1 MQRLAFRI
9 FTFSLGVIAL
19 FLAPSCKTLTFT
31 EPVPQTADEVSY
43 LPDFFDG
50 MFIRENGEGAELL
63 EIHRLDDQSCQIS
76 LSLGLT
82 KDSLD
87 TFISEADGEG
97 LSIKIEGKLH
107 IIYNE
112 ETSETTKIREINGYY
127 FIPAEVNYEISLAEQ
142 YFQTDEL
149 GSVEKFELKVRE
161 ANDIFFL
168 NKFVEDVWFLIA
180 IEKTPQG
187 ITIHRSEIENT
198 ALLQEGGKYANLDG
212 LMQDG
217 GSKDWIASPT
227 DEQLFQILRDQD
239 LFEKEEWESLSESKK
254 IDVGLLSLF
263 IFMAVGFIMLAW
275 DMMKKKKA

>member
-63 EIHRLDDQSCQIS
+63 EIQRLDDQSCQIS

-97 LSIKIEGKLH
+97 VSIKIEGKLH

-149 GSVEKFELKVRE
+149 GSVEKFELKVKESRR
-161 ANDIFFL
+161 FL
-168 NKFVEDVWFLIA
+168 ELELFL
-180 IEKTPQG
+180 
-187 ITIHRSEIENT
+187 
-198 ALLQEGGKYANLDG
+198 
-212 LMQDG
+212 
-217 GSKDWIASPT
+217 
-227 DEQLFQILRDQD
+227 
-239 LFEKEEWESLSESKK
+239 
-254 IDVGLLSLF
+254 
-263 IFMAVGFIMLAW
+263 ML
-275 DMMKKKKA
+275 

>member
-1 MQRLAFRI
+1 MQRLVFRI
-9 FTFSLGVIAL
+9 FTLSLGVIAL

-31 EPVPQTADEVSY
+31 EPVPQAANEVSY
-43 LPDFFDG
+43 LPDFFEG
-50 MFIRENGEGAELL
+50 TYIREKGDGAELF
-63 EIHRLDDQSCQIS
+63 EIHRLNDQTCQIS

-87 TFISEADGEG
+87 VFISEADGEG
-97 LSIKIEGKLH
+97 VSIKIEEKLH

-112 ETSETTKIREINGYY
+112 ETSETTEIRKINGYY
-127 FIPAEVNYEISLAEQ
+127 FIPAEVNYEINLAEN

-149 GSVEKFELKVRE
+149 GSIEKFEVKVRE

-180 IEKTPQG
+180 IEKTPEG
-187 ITIHRSEIENT
+187 ITIHRSEIENSS
-198 ALLQEGGKYANLDG
+198 LLQEGGKYANLNG

-227 DEQLFQILRDQD
+227 DEQLFQILRYQD
-239 LFEKEEWESLSESKK
+239 LFEMEEWESLSEPKK
-254 IDVGLLSLF
+254 ID
-263 IFMAVGFIMLAW
+263 
-275 DMMKKKKA
+275 